1 MPDETQVMSDIVD
14 PDIDPLIDSFLA
26 EEEVTEDASEAGT
39 QTETDPLEAEL
50 KQLGLNEPIPAD
62 IPLEARELI
71 AKAIAKSNERVK
83 GFQSGFDQARAELD
97 AKARV
102 YDQLNAMPEFQD
114 WVEDM
119 RSGTTGRPSAPA
131 EPQLD
136 LNNLPADPMARLEAI
151 TDFLVEKKLNKRLGE
166 VDKKLSTVGAAVGDI
181 GWQGFVATHPDAPVY
196 KPHIDRLIRAGY
208 GAEEAYRMAKGAS
221 VDEKAVEDR
230 VLERVRA
237 RMTEKKKAT
246 GLGLPRDAGN
256 TRPETTNKYA
266 VYAEKHGNQAAIVKA
281 IEDAQNAAGIRYD
294 S

>member
-136 LNNLPADPMARLEAI
+136 LNNLPADPMDRLKYI
-151 TDFLVEKKLNKRLGE
+151 TKFLVAAELEERGIE
-166 VDKKLSTVGAAVGDI
+166 KKLSTVGQAVGDI
-181 GWQGFVATHPDAPVY
+181 GWQGFVATHPDAPLF
-196 KPHIDRLIRAGY
+196 KADIDRLIRSGY
-208 GAEEAYRMAKGAS
+208 GAEQAYRMAKGAS